1 MTHPTDPAREHQ
13 SADTVPP
20 IPELCCYCGRITR
33 EPVLVDHVHTPS
45 GAGRAVYACPEHAER
60 GEL

>member
-1 MTHPTDPAREHQ
+1 MTHPTDPARERQ
-13 SADTVPP
+13 SADTVPQ
-20 IPELCCYCGRITR
+20 LCCYCGRITR

-45 GAGRAVYACPEHAER
+45 GAGRAVYACLEHAER